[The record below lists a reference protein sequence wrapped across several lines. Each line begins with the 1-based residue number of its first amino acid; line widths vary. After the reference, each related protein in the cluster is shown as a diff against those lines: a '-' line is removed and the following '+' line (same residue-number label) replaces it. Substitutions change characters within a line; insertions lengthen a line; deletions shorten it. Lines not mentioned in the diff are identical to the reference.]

1 MRIHAILIPASL
13 AILAVLAGCAGKPL
27 PPDWQTDAKGALDA
41 SVDDYLKGRTAGAQS
56 EFRDARRAT
65 ASTGRADYV
74 AQVELV
80 RCAAQVASLDFDDCP
95 GYTALA
101 PEATPAQRAYVD
113 YLYGRW
119 QGLDAALLPEQH
131 RPVLATGQVAAVVD
145 PLARLVAA
153 GASFKAGRMTPQGI
167 ALAIDTASRQGWRR
181 PLLAWLGVQAQRAE
195 AAADAQEVQRIRRR
209 MALVSGQI

>member
-1 MRIHAILIPASL
+1 MRIHAILV
-13 AILAVLAGCAGKPL
+13 LAVLAGCAGKPL
-27 PPDWQTDAKGALDA
+27 PPDWQVDAKGALDA
-41 SVDDYLKGRTAGAQS
+41 AVDDYLKGSTAAAQS

-65 ASTGRADYV
+65 SSTGRADYV

-95 GYTALA
+95 GVAALA
-101 PEATPAQRAYVD
+101 PEATPAQRAYAD

-131 RPVLATGQVAAVVD
+131 RPVLATGQVAAVAD

-153 GASFKAGRMTPQGI
+153 GALLKAGRMTPQGI
-167 ALAIDTASRQGWRR
+167 ALAIDTASQQGWRR
-181 PLLAWLGVQAQRAE
+181 PLLAWLGVQAQRA
-195 AAADAQEVQRIRRR
+195 AAAGDAQEVQRIQRRI
-209 MALVSGQI
+209 ALVSGQI